1 MKYVMLVAVCCLSGC
16 GNDQL
21 GVQYVGIDL
30 AAAHDIVLPAELG
43 AVDLGTIGESTGRVD
58 AFPAEGHMT
67 VDVVGLP
74 PLPVDYT
81 YVPVFSFIDDARDL
95 REAHSHD
102 GDEPDDHA
110 WDLAGPALEEDEDGG
125 MGSMLMFGD
134 GDATDLGLRQ
144 ASNFQTEGHVFR
156 HRHVRPDR
164 VALEDHGHS
173 ALLGRQRGAGRGDH
187 LAVHLDGALRGVQE
201 PRDHPERGGLPA
213 AGRPQEGD
221 ELALLERQ
229 GEVVHGG
236 DAPEGAAHVAEDELA
251 HAEVRRSMKSR
262 PTSRKPSIT
271 SETVITTRISPI
283 EARISKLPSSL
294 LSKRSTE
301 STCVP
306 VV

>member
-74 PLPVDYT
+74 SLPVDYS

-134 GDATDLGLRQ
+134 GDATDLG
-144 ASNFQTEGHVFR
+144 
-156 HRHVRPDR
+156 
-164 VALEDHGHS
+164 AL
-173 ALLGRQRGAGRGDH
+173 RGAG
-187 LAVHLDGALRGVQE
+187 VQIVGSPELE
-201 PRDHPERGGLPA
+201 PPTEVVTVL
-213 AGRPQEGD
+213 EGD
-221 ELALLERQ
+221 FMFDENTGDESAGDESGGGATEPAGHQ
-229 GEVVHGG
+229 HG
-236 DAPEGAAHVAEDELA
+236 P
-251 HAEVRRSMKSR
+251 
-262 PTSRKPSIT
+262 
-271 SETVITTRISPI
+271 
-283 EARISKLPSSL
+283 
-294 LSKRSTE
+294 
-301 STCVP
+301 
-306 VV
+306 